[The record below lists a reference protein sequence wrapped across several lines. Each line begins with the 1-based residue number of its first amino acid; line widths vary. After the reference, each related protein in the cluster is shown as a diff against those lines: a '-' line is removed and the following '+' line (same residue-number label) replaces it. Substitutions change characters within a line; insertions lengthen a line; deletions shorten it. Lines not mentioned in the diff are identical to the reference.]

1 MKICRVIVASF
12 LVLSFV
18 GAPHAQAPSDEPIGT
33 LAQLMRGIMFPN
45 SNKLFDLQ
53 STEPGVE
60 LEPLSATT
68 AEISDAVSAYMGVA
82 TARFSG
88 VYRGWQDVEGAAV
101 ALADSAKLAMIE
113 GRLCQN
119 GEPVPIDQADYIEG
133 ARLLEESALSVL
145 EHAQNQD
152 YEEASFAVNFIVES
166 CSHCHKVYR
175 DGPDSR
181 QEPRCQ

>member
-1 MKICRVIVASF
+1 MRALTLLFALLF
-12 LVLSFV
+12 LT
-18 GAPHAQAPSDEPIGT
+18 GGMEAQGPSAEPIGN

-53 STEPGVE
+53 STEPDAE
-60 LEPLSATT
+60 LAPLSTTT
-68 AEISDAVSAYMGVA
+68 AEIADAVSAYMGVA

-133 ARLLEESALSVL
+133 ARLLEEYALSVL

>member
-1 MKICRVIVASF
+1 MRLVSVVLLTSF
-12 LVLSFV
+12 LPPGV
-18 GAPHAQAPSDEPIGT
+18 ANAQGPTDEPIGN

-53 STEPGVE
+53 STEPGAE

-101 ALADSAKLAMIE
+101 ALSLIH
-113 GRLCQN
+113 
-119 GEPVPIDQADYIEG
+119 I
-133 ARLLEESALSVL
+133 
-145 EHAQNQD
+145 
-152 YEEASFAVNFIVES
+152 
-166 CSHCHKVYR
+166 
-175 DGPDSR
+175 
-181 QEPRCQ
+181 